1 MNLSREKMVLGLM
14 LVITLS
20 AIGGVAFA
28 YALNTPMLA
37 VSVSFV
43 SVVFNLVARVKLT
56 TI

>member
-14 LVITLS
+14 LAITLS
-20 AIGGVAFA
+20 AIGGVAYA

-43 SVVFNLVARVKLT
+43 TVVFNMAARAKLIT
-56 TI
+56 A